1 MRDNF
6 ASQIVFLVSRRP
18 PASRG
23 LCCWY
28 SAGGRKTDRSKPGTT
43 AGLYYFPMEVK
54 NSEGSSGVISIGNS
68 MICSDI
74 SRLLYVIWDNF
85 EISRVV
91 FMANFTCK
99 SCYYLF
105 ILLPAKGFV
114 NFIACSYWKLKYQYC
129 KPIKLKKFLM

>member
-1 MRDNF
+1 MPDNF

-43 AGLYYFPMEVK
+43 AGLYYSPMEVK
-54 NSEGSSGVISIGNS
+54 NSEDSSGVISIGNS

-74 SRLLYVIWDNF
+74 SRLLIVIWDNF

-91 FMANFTCK
+91 FMPNFTYK

-105 ILLPAKGFV
+105 ILLPAKVLSFSLHVG
-114 NFIACSYWKLKYQYC
+114 I
-129 KPIKLKKFLM
+129 

>member
-1 MRDNF
+1 
-6 ASQIVFLVSRRP
+6 
-18 PASRG
+18 
-23 LCCWY
+23 
-28 SAGGRKTDRSKPGTT
+28 
-43 AGLYYFPMEVK
+43 MEVK

-91 FMANFTCK
+91 VMANFTCK

-105 ILLPAKGFV
+105 ILLPAKVLLISLHVG
-114 NFIACSYWKLKYQYC
+114 ISSYAEIPL
-129 KPIKLKKFLM
+129 L